1 MRAVGRI
8 VVCVDADAEVSTE
21 KSSSFC
27 RTPMPNTRVPSPL
40 STSFWLATRN
50 FVPASACA
58 AVATIT

>member
-27 RTPMPNTRVPSPL
+27 RSPSRSTRLPS
-40 STSFWLATRN
+40 
-50 FVPASACA
+50 A
-58 AVATIT
+58 AEHVVLVGDQEAGPGVGLCGGGDDT